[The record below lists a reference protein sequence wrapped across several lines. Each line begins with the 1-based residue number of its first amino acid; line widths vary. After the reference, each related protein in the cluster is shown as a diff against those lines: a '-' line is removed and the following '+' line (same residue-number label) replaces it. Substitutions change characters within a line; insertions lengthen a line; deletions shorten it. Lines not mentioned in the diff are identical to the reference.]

1 MNINIS
7 PCILYLG
14 VYFKALNFTNNT
26 VKDKLFQ
33 RFITIDCL
41 ITITAVINLKIK
53 VVTHN
58 IFILNI
64 KILLLSKL
72 NLN

>member
-1 MNINIS
+1 MNVS
-7 PCILYLG
+7 PCTLYLG
-14 VYFKALNFTNNT
+14 VKALNYTYNT
-26 VKDKLFQ
+26 VKDKLFEH
-33 RFITIDCL
+33 FITIVCL

-53 VVTHN
+53 VVTY

-64 KILLLSKL
+64 KMLLLSKL